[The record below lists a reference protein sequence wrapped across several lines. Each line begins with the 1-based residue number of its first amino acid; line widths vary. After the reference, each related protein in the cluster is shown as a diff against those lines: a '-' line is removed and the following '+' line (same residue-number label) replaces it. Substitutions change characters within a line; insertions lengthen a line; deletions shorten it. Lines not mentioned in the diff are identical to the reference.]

1 MPGAAP
7 AASSTRQVARR
18 AWRGLIQVLAGR
30 DAAPAWWCPPWQR
43 RA

>member
-1 MPGAAP
+1 
-7 AASSTRQVARR
+7 VARR